1 MDKMKKQILYII
13 ILGAGFILGSF
24 SVRAQ
29 GILDDYLISAAE
41 NNPGLKTRFN
51 EYLAALEV
59 APQVKA
65 LPDPELAFGYFIKP
79 VQTRVGPQEFRIS
92 VSQMFPWFGT
102 LEARENVAIQTAKAK
117 YEVFEES
124 KSKLFDEVRGTYYNL
139 YYNQKAIAIV
149 HENLEILRTFQ
160 RLAYIKVEAGKV
172 SAVDEYRIEM
182 EIGDLE
188 NKLAL
193 LKDQQQSFTVAFG
206 NLLNSNLEKVSLP
219 DTLWNTSP
227 ELSKQALLDSILV
240 RNHQLLGLEIQ
251 SEALNYREEAA
262 RKSGNPDFSI
272 GMDYIV
278 VGKGDNN
285 LSGQDAFMFPKIGI
299 TIPLYRNKYKSMIK
313 EVAYLQTAKSNEK
326 LDRENMLE
334 TLFENTWK
342 ELMDAE
348 RRLLLYQNQLRLAE
362 KSIQLL
368 EVEYTT
374 ANSNFEEILRMDRK
388 QLFYALELEKART
401 DKQAAVSFIDYLIGN

>member
-401 DKQAAVSFIDYLIGN
+401 DKQAAVSFIDYLMGN

>member
-1 MDKMKKQILYII
+1 MKKQILYII

-401 DKQAAVSFIDYLIGN
+401 DKQAAVSFIDYLMGN

>member
-41 NNPGLKTRFN
+41 KNPGLKTRFN
-51 EYLAALEV
+51 EYMAALEV

-65 LPDPELAFGYFIKP
+65 LPDPELAFGYFIQP

-102 LEARENVAIQTAKAK
+102 LKARENVAIQTAKAK

-206 NLLNSNLEKVSLP
+206 NLLNSDLEKVSLP

-240 RNHQLLGLEIQ
+240 RDHQLLGLEIQ
-251 SEALNYREEAA
+251 SEALNYREEVA

-326 LDRENMLE
+326 LDRENMIE

-348 RRLLLYQNQLRLAE
+348 RRIILYEKQLRLAE

-374 ANSNFEEILRMDRK
+374 ANTNFEEILRMDRK

-401 DKQAAVSFIDYLIGN
+401 DKQAAVSFIDYLMGN